1 MIELVFQRDNNRWC
15 SFQSKG
21 HSGYKN
27 SGEDI
32 VCAAI
37 SAIVQTALLGI
48 KAFDKEISSY
58 VIEDGFLE
66 WNLTTKTE
74 FEFDVQIQSIITAAI
89 LGCLNIAVQ
98 YPEFVSVKLN
108 GLFGWKNCKNYELQ
122 DLNQLIELLK

>member
-1 MIELVFQRDNNRWC
+1 MIELVFQRENNRWC

-37 SAIVQTALLGI
+37 SAIMQTSILGI
-48 KAFDKEISSY
+48 KAFDKEISKY
-58 VIEDGFLE
+58 IIEEGLLE
-66 WNLTTKTE
+66 WDLAMNSE
-74 FEFDVQIQSIITAAI
+74 IEFDLQIQSIITAAV
-89 LGCLNIAVQ
+89 LGCLSVTVQ
-98 YPEFVSVKLN
+98 YPKFVSVKIN

-122 DLNQLIELLK
+122 DLNLLIELLK

>member
-1 MIELVFQRDNNRWC
+1 MIEVVFQRDKYRWC

-21 HSGYKN
+21 HSGYKD

-37 SAIVQTALLGI
+37 SAILQTALLGTQ
-48 KAFDKEISSY
+48 AFDRELSNYI
-58 VIEDGFLE
+58 IEDGFLE
-66 WNLTTKTE
+66 WNLAVNSENKV
-74 FEFDVQIQSIITAAI
+74 DLQIQSIITAAA

-98 YPEFVSVKLN
+98 YPEFISVKVTGVL
-108 GLFGWKNCKNYELQ
+108 GWKNRKKYKLQ